1 MPFDL
6 KNNLPLIAMPAML
19 LVVELIALF
28 LSRPLQ
34 EAGVEA
40 LPYSPENP
48 LNVVVFLVLL
58 LVFTLFILVL
68 IRFGVKILLSA
79 IIALSLFFTFYYIF
93 GSLALILSEGNE
105 IAGLASLLLSIGATV
120 LLYWYPEWYVIDTLG
135 ILICAGV
142 ASIFGI
148 AVGILPALLL
158 LVLLAIYDAISV
170 YRTRHMITLAQG
182 VLSVKAPILF
192 VIPKRRDYSFIRE
205 GVTIGAEE
213 GAGAK
218 TGEPE
223 EGGAAKEGEKKE
235 RGAFIIGMG
244 DLIMPTILV
253 VSAYV
258 FLPVEGWTVPP
269 PALGAVLGSL
279 AGLALLLRAVTRGK
293 PQAGL
298 PPLNGGTIAGFLI
311 GCAVSGAW
319 SWVPGI

>member
-6 KNNLPLIAMPAML
+6 KNHLPLLAMPGML
-19 LVVELIALF
+19 LLVELIALS

-58 LVFTLFILVL
+58 LAFTLFILVL
-68 IRFGVKILLSA
+68 IRLGVKFLLTA

-93 GSLALILSEGNE
+93 ASLVLLLAGETTL
-105 IAGLASLLLSIGATV
+105 AGLAPLALSIGAT
-120 LLYWYPEWYVIDTLG
+120 LLLFMYPEWYVIDTLG
-135 ILICAGV
+135 ILLCAGV

-158 LVLLAIYDAISV
+158 LTLLAVYDAISV
-170 YRTRHMITLAQG
+170 YRTKHMITLAEG

-192 VIPKRRDYSFIRE
+192 VIPKRRDYSFIKE
-205 GVTIGAEE
+205 GITIGSEGDGEE
-213 GAGAK
+213 QE
-218 TGEPE
+218 GEK
-223 EGGAAKEGEKKE
+223 KEGEKKE

-244 DLIMPTILV
+244 DLIMPSILV

-258 FLPVEGWTVPP
+258 FIQVPGWAVSP
-269 PALGAVLGSL
+269 PAIGAVIGSL
-279 AGLALLLRAVTRGK
+279 AGLAVLLRAVSKGK

-311 GCAVSGAW
+311 GCALSGAW
-319 SWVPGI
+319 GWVPGL